1 MAQKDLLRFLEELNG
16 NLKESSDVYRKQVTN
31 KVVHFFELNPRVITR
46 TVKTVL
52 KTNGISEKF
61 ITSSGDDSIK
71 NVYDAA
77 MTKMLTDIHTNIV
90 KLRTKNPDEVIY
102 RFNSVPPVIKAR
114 FLVTA
119 KNASVYDRVIKSYQ
133 TALNEFYSTFV
144 EEIKSATGKE
154 KLQRQSGSSNKMRD
168 QEKAGQ
174 VFNLEH
180 AGGTSNIEIFIND
193 QMVDALEKVM
203 NDSMYSDKDSMLAE
217 LSRLDPTLR
226 IEKDTKTET
235 VRVFVGN
242 ALFNTQQGGG
252 KEKSLKK
259 EVQDKVLNALNKLQS
274 IPVSE
279 LSGSDSLASARRK
292 KAVKKVVE
300 PFKKA
305 TGVTVQMEDTKIVG
319 EKSKASI
326 DVAGTVARGAQKKA
340 RLKKQNIRREKTAKA
355 QFSQTA
361 MMAYINA
368 RLPTSIINNMGDPA
382 LNNRTGRFAAS
393 VRVVDILQTAKGFP
407 SIGYTY
413 LKSPYQTFEQGGKR
427 GSPDL
432 DPRKLIDRTI
442 REIAAEQMM
451 GRLFTRR
458 V

>member
-16 NLKESSDVYRKQVTN
+16 NLKESSDTYRKQVTN

-61 ITSSGDDSIK
+61 ITASGGDGIK
-71 NVYDAA
+71 DVYDAA
-77 MTKMLTDIHTNIV
+77 MTKMLTDVHTNIV
-90 KLRTKNPDEVIY
+90 KLRTKNPDEVVY

-114 FLVTA
+114 FLITA
-119 KNASVYDRVIKSYQ
+119 RNASVYDRVIKSYQ

-193 QMVDALEKVM
+193 QMVNALEKVI
-203 NDSMYSDKDSMLAE
+203 NNSMYSDKDSMLAE
-217 LSRLDPTLR
+217 LSKLDPELR
-226 IEKDTKTET
+226 IEKDIKTET

-242 ALFNTQQGGG
+242 ALYNTQQGGG
-252 KEKSLKK
+252 KEKTLKK
-259 EVQDKVLNALNKLQS
+259 EVQDKVLNALNKLQN
-274 IPVSE
+274 IPVAE
-279 LSGSDSLASARRK
+279 LTGSDSLASAKRK
-292 KAVKKVVE
+292 KAVKNLVKPFEKVTG
-300 PFKKA
+300 A
-305 TGVTVQMEDTKIVG
+305 TIKMEDIKIDG
-319 EKSKASI
+319 AKSAAALK
-326 DVAGTVARGAQKKA
+326 VAGTITKGSQRRQS
-340 RLKKQNIRREKTAKA
+340 LKKQNIRREKTAKA

-361 MMAYINA
+361 LLSYINS
-368 RLPTSIINNMGDPA
+368 RLPTAIINNMGDPA
-382 LNNRTGRFAAS
+382 LTNRTGRFAAS

-413 LKSPYQTFEQGGKR
+413 LKALIKR
-427 GSPDL
+427 SNKEVSEGL
-432 DPRKLIDRTI
+432 QI
-442 REIAAEQMM
+442 
-451 GRLFTRR
+451 
-458 V
+458 

>member
-90 KLRTKNPDEVIY
+90 KLRNKNPDEVVY

-279 LSGSDSLASARRK
+279 LSGSDSLASARIK

>member
-1 MAQKDLLRFLEELNG
+1 MAQKDLLNFLTELDK
-16 NLKESSDVYRKQVTN
+16 NLEKSSDIYRKNNTN
-31 KVVHFFELNPRVITR
+31 KLYHFFELNPRVITR

-61 ITSSGDDSIK
+61 ITSGGEDSIK
-71 NVYDAA
+71 DVYDAA
-77 MTKMLTDIHTNIV
+77 MAKMLRDVHDELV
-90 KLRTKNPDEVIY
+90 KLRNKKPEEVVY
-102 RFNSVPPVIKAR
+102 RFNSPPPVIKAR
-114 FLVTA
+114 FLSSDANVYSRVA
-119 KNASVYDRVIKSYQ
+119 NSYKN
-133 TALNEFYSTFV
+133 ALNEFYNTFV
-144 EEIKSATGKE
+144 TEIKTATGKE
-154 KLQRQSGSSNKMRD
+154 KLQRLSGDGKTMRS
-168 QEKAGQ
+168 QETAGR

-180 AGGTSNIEIFIND
+180 AGGTSNVEIFIND

-203 NDSMYSDKDSMLAE
+203 NDSMITDKDSMLAE
-217 LSRLDPTLR
+217 LEKLDPDLR
-226 IEKDTKTET
+226 IEKDIKTET

-252 KEKSLKK
+252 KEKTLKK
-259 EVQDKVLNALNKLQS
+259 EVQNKVLNALNKLQS

-300 PFKKA
+300 PFKKVTGA
-305 TGVTVQMEDTKIVG
+305 TVKMEDTKIDG
-319 EKSKASI
+319 IKSAASLK
-326 DVAGTVARGAQKKA
+326 VAGTVKKGSQK
-340 RLKKQNIRREKTAKA
+340 RQSLKKQNIRREKTAKA

-368 RLPTSIINNMGDPA
+368 RLPTAIVNNMGDPA

>member
-1 MAQKDLLRFLEELNG
+1 MAQKDLLRFLGELDE
-16 NLKESSDVYRKQVTN
+16 NLKQSSDEYRKRVTN
-31 KVVHFFELNPRVITR
+31 RVVHFFELNPRVITR

-61 ITSSGDDSIK
+61 ITAGGEDSIK
-71 NVYDAA
+71 DVYDAA
-77 MTKMLTDIHTNIV
+77 MVKMLTDVHNELV
-90 KLRTKNPDEVIY
+90 RLRSKNPQEVIY
-102 RFNSVPPVIKAR
+102 RPNSVPPVIKAR

-119 KNASVYDRVIKSYQ
+119 KNANVYDRVARSYK
-133 TALNEFYSTFV
+133 TALTDFYSTFV

-154 KLQRQSGSSNKMRD
+154 KLERQSGSSNKMRS
-168 QEKAGQ
+168 QEKVGQ

-217 LSRLDPTLR
+217 LAKLDPELR

-252 KEKSLKK
+252 KEKELKK
-259 EVQDKVLNALNKLQS
+259 KVQERVLNALNKLQS
-274 IPVSE
+274 IPVAE
-279 LSGSDSLASARRK
+279 LTGSDSLASAKRK
-292 KAVKKVVE
+292 KAVKNLVKPFEKVTG
-300 PFKKA
+300 A
-305 TGVTVQMEDTKIVG
+305 TVKMEDIKING
-319 EKSKASI
+319 AKSAAALK
-326 DVAGTVARGAQKKA
+326 VAGTVTKGSR
-340 RLKKQNIRREKTAKA
+340 RRESLKKQNIRREKAAKA

-361 MMAYINA
+361 LLAYINS
-368 RLPTSIINNMGDPA
+368 RLPTAIVNNMGDPA
-382 LNNRTGRFAAS
+382 LTNRTGRFAAS

-413 LKSPYQTFEQGGKR
+413 LRSPYQTFEQGGKR
-427 GSPDL
+427 GTPDL

-442 REIAAEQMM
+442 REIAAEQAM

-458 V
+458 L